1 MLRLLQS
8 SWFVSLAGCL
18 TYLGTTA
25 ALINP
30 AKFAGFHRPDT
41 EERRSAADDPSWKF
55 RNPEFD
61 QWVGEIKHEK
71 ENLAL
76 REQQLQEMQTR
87 LESEQ
92 QELNAVT
99 QSVVQMQAEFDRN
112 VIRYKAQE
120 IDNLKRQIKVLNAMP
135 PDSAAGMLGDMQNDD
150 VVRILVMMKP
160 DQASV
165 MLDAMSK
172 KGPDQASRAA
182 AILERM
188 RNVIPPGAA
197 PAGSTPSQ

>member
-25 ALINP
+25 ALLNP
-30 AKFAGFHRPDT
+30 SHFAGFQRPDT
-41 EERRSAADDPSWKF
+41 EVKRSAEDDPSWKF

-61 QWVGEIKHEK
+61 QWISEIKHEK

-76 REQQLQEMQTR
+76 REQQLQELQSR
-87 LESEQ
+87 LESER
-92 QELNAVT
+92 QELNVVT

-120 IDNLKRQIKVLNAMP
+120 VDNLKRQIKVLNAMP
-135 PDSAAGMLGDMQNDD
+135 PDSAAGLLSDMSNDD
-150 VVRILVMMKP
+150 VVRIMVMMKP

-165 MLDAMSK
+165 MLDALTK
-172 KGPDQASRAA
+172 KGAAQARRAA
-182 AILERM
+182 AILDRM
-188 RNVIPPGAA
+188 RNVIPPTAA
-197 PAGSTPSQ
+197 GGGNSQP